1 MNPPLTVPDLLDS
14 ASRLGANEFESF
26 FKELLA
32 LRAKRIAPVLSE
44 EENNLIEKIYAKLP
58 SNTTAQYALFSEKR
72 RLGTITPPEYETLLS
87 LVPIVEKYNV
97 ERLQYIIKLAELRKL
112 TPQILMNQLGL
123 MPLHNG

>member
-72 RLGTITPPEYETLLS
+72 RLGTINPSEYETLLS